1 MKTFSQ
7 FISESGGSPHQLY
20 KPKPQPEPSA
30 PPAGWKEKYLDS
42 LKKKSPKLA
51 EDAGTGNYHRGSDAL
66 QIRFQA
72 WPPGLGIRK
81 TYERER
87 MRRKHNVPSPQQINK
102 ERKLAYMLQKDLPPP
117 EYKSSAT

>member
-7 FISESGGSPHQLY
+7 FISESGGSPYQPY

-30 PPAGWKEKYLDS
+30 PPPGWKEKYLEP

-51 EDAGTGNYHRGSDAL
+51 EDLGTGNYDNYV
-66 QIRFQA
+66 
-72 WPPGLGIRK
+72 K
-81 TYERER
+81 ERS
-87 MRRKHNVPSPQQINK
+87 RRKHDLPNPQQINK

-117 EYKSSAT
+117 KNKSIF

>member
-7 FISESGGSPHQLY
+7 FMMESGGSPYQPY

-30 PPAGWKEKYLDS
+30 PPAGWKEKYLEP

-51 EDAGTGNYHRGSDAL
+51 EDAGSGNY
-66 QIRFQA
+66 
-72 WPPGLGIRK
+72 K

-87 MRRKHNVPSPQQINK
+87 MRRKHDVPSPSQINK

-117 EYKSSAT
+117 SYKSRALF